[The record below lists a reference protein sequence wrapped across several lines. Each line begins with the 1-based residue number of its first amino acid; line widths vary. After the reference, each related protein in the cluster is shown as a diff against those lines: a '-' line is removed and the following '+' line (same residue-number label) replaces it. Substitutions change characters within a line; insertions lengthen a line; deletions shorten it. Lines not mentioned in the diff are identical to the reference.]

1 MSDKLMEEV
10 KWLRGR
16 VEELEDIINDKEEML
31 DSLASELDKC
41 NKTISMLETSEH
53 NLFLERSSL
62 IGTIDRLKQ
71 GELRTKYLEGKVES
85 YEQRL
90 NYYKDNSCSTGHDKS
105 LLGHY
110 IEHLEEEHRRL
121 TSDLA
126 DAKWEIASY
135 NSPDGQRML
144 ELLSAGQAMTDCVI
158 RLKNKFGID
167 RNIDDPK
174 SIVKAAIEA
183 HENLLRDISTR
194 RNEGYRE
201 GLNTGMKDCANFIK
215 YMESTTLLDLY
226 NNYHDSNLSAV

>member
-1 MSDKLMEEV
+1 MSETLIEEV
-10 KWLRGR
+10 RWLRGR

-90 NYYKDNSCSTGHDKS
+90 KYYKDNSGEHNKS
-105 LLGHY
+105 MLGSY
-110 IEHLEEEHRRL
+110 IEHLEQENRRL
-121 TSDLA
+121 TSELA

-194 RNEGYRE
+194 RNEGYCE

-226 NNYHDSNLSAV
+226 NNYHDSNLGAV